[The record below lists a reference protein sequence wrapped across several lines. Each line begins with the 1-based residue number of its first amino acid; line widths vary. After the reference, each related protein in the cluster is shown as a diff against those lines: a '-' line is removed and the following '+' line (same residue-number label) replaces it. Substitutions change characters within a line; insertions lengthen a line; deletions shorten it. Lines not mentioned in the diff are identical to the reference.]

1 MGSIPGSGRSS
12 GEGYGNPIQY
22 PCLENPMDKRSLAG
36 YSPWGRKESDTIEQ
50 LHILSHRSLVR
61 KMCSICVC
69 KEGIVYCSFQSL
81 LTFIILLDHEVG
93 ERGEVVSS
101 LPPWCQGWDIQ
112 RAK

>member
-1 MGSIPGSGRSS
+1 M
-12 GEGYGNPIQY
+12 
-22 PCLENPMDKRSLAG
+22 G
-36 YSPWGRKESDTIEQ
+36 YSPWGHKESDTIEQ

-93 ERGEVVSS
+93 ERGGVVSS
-101 LPPWCQGWDIQ
+101 LPPWCQGWGHPEREVTFQGSHVVVVPWTQEPD
-112 RAK
+112 RLLSLML